1 VPASS
6 ETEVTLPDAVALHAR
21 PAAQFV
27 RVAMGFEASIVVAAG
42 GREADAKSLLSVLGL
57 GAVGGTTLQLRA
69 EGADADGAL
78 AALTECVAGLRE

>member
-1 VPASS
+1 VPESS
-6 ETEVTLPDAVALHAR
+6 ETEVVLPDAVALHAR

-27 RVAMGFEASIVVAAG
+27 RAAMGFEASIVVAAG

-69 EGADADGAL
+69 EGADADAAL
-78 AALTECVAGLRE
+78 AALTACVAGLQE